1 MSALRRLAVVVAVL
15 AVLAVPACEQSPDD
29 PEELGAVAAR
39 LHAEPERESEIL
51 DEYGLTLDEFR
62 ARVWEISEDP
72 EAARRYTEALEQE
85 LEGRGPASP
94 R

>member
-1 MSALRRLAVVVAVL
+1 MSALRRLGVVVAVV

-29 PEELGAVAAR
+29 PEELGVVAAR

-51 DEYGLTLDEFR
+51 DEHGLTRDEFR
-62 ARVWEISEDP
+62 VRVWEISEDP
-72 EAARRYTEALEQE
+72 EAARRYTEAMEEE
-85 LEGRGPASP
+85 LARSGASP

>member
-1 MSALRRLAVVVAVL
+1 MSALRRLGVAAAVL
-15 AVLAVPACEQSPDD
+15 AALALPACEQSHDD
-29 PEELGAVAAR
+29 PEELGVVAAR

-51 DEYGLTLDEFR
+51 DEHGLTLDEFR
-62 ARVWEISEDP
+62 ARVWDISEDP

-85 LEGRGPASP
+85 LERSGSP